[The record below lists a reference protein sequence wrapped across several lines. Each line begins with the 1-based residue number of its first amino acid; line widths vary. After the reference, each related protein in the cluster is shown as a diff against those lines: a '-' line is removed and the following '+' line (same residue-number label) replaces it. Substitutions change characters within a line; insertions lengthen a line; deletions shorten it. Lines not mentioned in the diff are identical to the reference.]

1 MSEQLEAARA
11 AVAGDRFSE
20 AKAAY
25 EQLIISSPDSAFLHV
40 ELGRVE
46 RAQGNIEAAL
56 AHARQAQRLDPTD
69 PATFLFEGELQE
81 EVEDLPG
88 AILAYERA
96 DRLDPTEATARRIER
111 LDEHVRRADLPLE
124 ILEIPSKSMVTR
136 GDLAALVGVRFPNL
150 LRDGASRRPVII
162 TDTRN
167 YWGSQWIQ
175 SVTQAQVMT
184 VDAGY
189 RFEPTRTLQRGEL
202 AQAVAAV
209 LDLIA
214 SLDPAAASR
223 WDDARSSFSDMRPGH
238 LNYPSAARAVAAGVI
253 RVLKDDRFRPTS
265 AVDGAEAVETVDRLA
280 ETGTRVPV
288 AECVVCM
295 KTLTLANQL
304 TLARLLLVPALVILV
319 IYGYNGW
326 ALITFVVAG
335 ITDAL
340 DGLAARRAGERTS
353 LGALL
358 EPDGG
363 QAAAGLDLRGAY
375 ASGTGPGEPP
385 PDLAHGARDQSGCR
399 DRADGGCGQPSRRAV
414 HVSTFNARKGHD
426 VRLHPHRERD
436 PVHSTIWAARRCWS
450 DVTIYAALGLT
461 LLSGF
466 HYIAHAARLVNES

>member
-1 MSEQLEAARA
+1 MTRHLVRGIVLSALVGLSGCASRVPVVTTPAYPAYLFPTVPSEYTGSREARRHEEAWRFFQAGDVISAEARYAVLLESSPTFYPAETALGWVNLARGESQAAVGYFDRAVERQPTYVPALIGRGEAMLVLEDDGEALRSFEAAFVVDPNLVDVGRIVQELRFTRVSEQLEAARA

-280 ETGTRVPV
+280 E
-288 AECVVCM
+288 
-295 KTLTLANQL
+295 
-304 TLARLLLVPALVILV
+304 LV
-319 IYGYNGW
+319 
-326 ALITFVVAG
+326 
-335 ITDAL
+335 
-340 DGLAARRAGERTS
+340 
-353 LGALL
+353 
-358 EPDGG
+358 
-363 QAAAGLDLRGAY
+363 
-375 ASGTGPGEPP
+375 
-385 PDLAHGARDQSGCR
+385 
-399 DRADGGCGQPSRRAV
+399 
-414 HVSTFNARKGHD
+414 
-426 VRLHPHRERD
+426 RE
-436 PVHSTIWAARRCWS
+436 
-450 DVTIYAALGLT
+450 
-461 LLSGF
+461 F
-466 HYIAHAARLVNES
+466 Q